1 MVINEEVRIKKFLT
15 KNKEARSAINEEVI
29 LAKLPPTQRQSHRQK
44 QEFVKLKSQ
53 LAKIKKQQ
61 RFVKQF
67 RKFRAGGERLV
78 SAAFAPPRAGRPA
91 GSGKYQKMYGV
102 GVREYRNLVSRQRAF
117 AQAQQ
122 QAAYQQMLQK
132 GYTPEEAEMLRVR
145 RLQTAPSMRQ
155 EDFVTQNTISPN
167 TLRMMAEIS
176 RIQNLPKTMD
186 LNQQRIH
193 RERRMVN
200 QQLSLLNTP
209 NMFKPSNRDFDLFDD
224 TYNPLK
230 APNMF
235 KERRDL
241 PNPLNTRK
249 LNLLQTR
256 EAGNDLRF
264 L

>member
-1 MVINEEVRIKKFLT
+1 MSKEERL
-15 KNKEARSAINEEVI
+15 ERLSE
-29 LAKLPPTQRQSHRQK
+29 RQSQNLAR
-44 QEFVKLKSQ
+44 LRSQ
-53 LAKIKKQQ
+53 LIKVKRQQ
-61 RFVKQF
+61 KFAKQF
-67 RKFRAGGERLV
+67 KKFRAGGERLV

-91 GSGKYQKMYGV
+91 GSGKYQKMYGL

-122 QAAYQQMLQK
+122 QAAYQQLLQK